1 MNIGLESL
9 EPVSVSQN
17 DMSFPTSESAEQSA
31 KAEHI
36 QRYLSQVQTHSAE
49 NTFQSDIHSCCI
61 VIRVVQSNIHSCSI
75 VIEIGILCISFS

>member
-1 MNIGLESL
+1 MTIGLDNSNNNATRMNIGLESL

-36 QRYLSQVQTHSAE
+36 QRFH
-49 NTFQSDIHSCCI
+49 
-61 VIRVVQSNIHSCSI
+61 
-75 VIEIGILCISFS
+75 